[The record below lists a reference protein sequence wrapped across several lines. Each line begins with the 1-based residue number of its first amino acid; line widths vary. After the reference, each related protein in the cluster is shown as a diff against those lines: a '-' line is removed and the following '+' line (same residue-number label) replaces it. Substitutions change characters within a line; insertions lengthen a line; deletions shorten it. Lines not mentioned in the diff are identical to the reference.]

1 MRSFLLLVHRHLGQR
16 CAGHTTGSHSLSG
29 PSAAPLPLHWQPFWL
44 ESSGATARA
53 KWRHLVWV
61 KTAASWTPAHHGICA
76 QCWRPGCLFQDAG
89 EHRQAGSSFKL
100 EFRTFAV
107 RSDLSSVRRLS
118 WMLLENICTRNQY
131 LTCTCLKGACPRMFA
146 SINRLPLLSSMAGP
160 GRRLSR
166 CLCMCRSRVK
176 RREPSC
182 FFASR
187 NHCCDA
193 VDATL
198 ATHTRVVHASFHILL
213 AVHRCLTVRER
224 RSPSSPV
231 SRNLTDAACTP
242 TCFGR
247 RAAHIP
253 A

>member
-1 MRSFLLLVHRHLGQR
+1 MVRLQHHCL
-16 CAGHTTGSHSLSG
+16 CTGSHSGSSRPEPRQEPSG
-29 PSAAPLPLHWQPFWL
+29 VIW
-44 ESSGATARA
+44 SG
-53 KWRHLVWV
+53 V

-193 VDATL
+193 VDATFGDTHSRGARFFPHL
-198 ATHTRVVHASFHILL
+198 ACGA
-213 AVHRCLTVRER
+213 
-224 RSPSSPV
+224 PV
-231 SRNLTDAACTP
+231 PDCA
-242 TCFGR
+242 
-247 RAAHIP
+247 
-253 A
+253 